1 MNSKIALNVSPSSH
15 TSQTTSTRG
24 IPSSKFEDEDLPNR
38 KNLIF
43 IMKRFLRFCNYAK
56 CLLFDEYTAV
66 SSEWMKMNRERSCKP
81 TVNMKRREE
90 KSLKYTS
97 DGKSS
102 PKSHE
107 KSELWKKIWKMKLK
121 RNERR
126 KKCYN
131 LWIALLSAC
140 RLFNFLFT
148 QKYSSSALARSIQLI
163 LLLFVTSSHYSANK

>member
-1 MNSKIALNVSPSSH
+1 MNSKLAINVSPSSH
-15 TSQTTSTRG
+15 TSQQHWRNSLVQVRG
-24 IPSSKFEDEDLPNR
+24 RRSSQQEKSHFY
-38 KNLIF
+38 

-56 CLLFDEYTAV
+56 CPFVRWIHSSQQWMNENEQREILQANGEY
-66 SSEWMKMNRERSCKP
+66 EEERRKVIEIHERWKILP
-81 TVNMKRREE
+81 KIPWEE
-90 KSLKYTS
+90 CY
-97 DGKSS
+97 
-102 PKSHE
+102 E
-107 KSELWKKIWKMKLK
+107 KIWKMKLK
-121 RNERR
+121 RCERR